1 MAQNSPRLLEHLA
14 TGLSAVR
21 TELDH
26 AISRARLNIERYAEM
41 GDDHRALEQAAD
53 ELLLIRGTASI
64 IQCFGISALAEEMH
78 QCVRDI
84 MQGKLDGEG
93 PAMPVL
99 MSAVVQVSDYIDA
112 LSSGHHDSVLV
123 LQPIIN
129 ELRLAR
135 GKPVLTELDLFVAQM
150 HALGLELRPPESNL
164 TAAADVKAM
173 AVRMLP
179 VYQAALLAC
188 LKGIDV
194 QQNLM
199 RIGKVAEQLVS
210 VSTDSRIYQTWR
222 VVAALVE
229 AVLTRALPDG
239 VEVKRLLGQAGQ
251 QLRQI
256 AEGGEAQAAMSSP
269 ELAYQMLFVLG
280 RSPAKGSRAQKL
292 IEFFHL
298 RVNLPPTESLDRL
311 RQRLR
316 GPGTGLMLQVADEI
330 RRDLSAV
337 KDKVDLIVRT
347 GPRQPDDLATA
358 AAQLTHVAGTLN
370 VLGLAPLERLTHQ
383 QLKRLNHWAETGEL
397 LPNERMAL
405 ATGLLHIESHLDEL
419 LFRQLRGPFGRGGSS
434 QTERA
439 IGAAPSA
446 GDLREAISALHREA
460 LVNLARTKA
469 CYDSYLRDPDTASL
483 RDAVRMCEELVSIY
497 GMLPEDLGVD
507 IGPMIESLSAR
518 AELGGK
524 PEPQES
530 ALFADA
536 VSALEFYI
544 EALRIGS
551 VPAQQGW
558 RERLEPVLGRLA
570 AEAALVVH
578 AQEAQETPAAVSPDG
593 GEAAEMPFEEITASE
608 TAPAVVNENP
618 PPAVE
623 PEPEEV
629 DPVIREVFL
638 EEATEVLERLQSQL
652 PQWRRSPSEREL
664 LSDIRRSFHT
674 LKGSGRMVGAVAIGE
689 FAWAVE
695 NMLNRALDGTIA
707 VGEAVAQLV
716 TDAIGQLPGMIEGFR
731 NADQKPADQD
741 LIDRAQRLASGK
753 DEEALEMLRI
763 FQLDASERLELVREW
778 LQSSRSA
785 ERAVVTSDVVRAFHT
800 LRGAGYAVQA
810 KAIGDLSAALETYLD
825 ALRALGSQL
834 DEHILSEISACVA
847 ALTQWVRDAGE
858 ADKGRAD
865 AAPLLERVQKLRSHV
880 PEAEV
885 EAASDRQLTEI
896 FCNEAFDLIQALE
909 QGVAAWS
916 RSPDATYLSSELLI
930 PLHTLQGAAAMSG
943 CQPLSD
949 VAKAIYAGVA
959 GRSSAEQP
967 GPQWF
972 DGLNQLVEELYQ
984 LLDLHRDSTL
994 TQEIGQRALAR
1005 VEPLL
1010 SEQAASVSP
1019 SAVPQSTP
1027 DVAPPQASPSVGF
1040 DVPPSFNEPVR
1051 SGTDSAPVPTVD
1063 PELLQI
1069 FTGETAELL
1078 QSIHSD
1084 LETLRQ
1090 SPDNTAAAAELR
1102 RAMHTLRGG
1111 ARMVE
1116 AELLAEVAYR
1126 QERMIEPVVEGR
1138 RPVDRDLIR
1147 KIELGAKGIAG
1158 ALMLL
1163 EQDQAADPHKM
1174 AQVLAE
1180 ALAATED
1187 EAEGAALAQ
1196 PPAFNVSE
1204 DIELAAPEDFQAIE
1218 NELSFPAEDHLEV
1231 TLDGLSLDSDY
1242 PLEPA
1247 PQAPELSMQDLG
1259 PDTPAF
1265 EPGALSEPEV
1275 EDALPMLEVGEEPE
1289 LTLADVA
1296 PELQSPVQAPVA
1308 STPDETTIE
1317 VSADDSLLAWDQ
1329 PTEVAAEPE
1338 ITLEAPQEAEADAFD
1353 PAIWEA
1359 QLRGGISVEEQ
1370 PPQAEAPAELE
1381 SEPEITLELDSSQFP
1396 EETLVRVDTEELPDG
1411 PYLQPG
1417 MGEAFPPELLDP
1429 GVSTLVQDEVPEEP
1443 LPTLEAAEPYAPT
1456 PDPDA
1461 DQGAAPGWDEV
1472 SPVETAGFEAPPPE
1486 MEAAAESEPVLEPP
1500 FESPFGT
1507 PVDDVAPIEPF
1518 EAAAPEAP
1526 PVAVEPPFDAAPAA
1540 EPAPMA
1546 VVHAEEAE
1554 LPQDFDPELAE
1565 IFTAEAGELLEMLE
1579 SSLESWI
1586 ESPSNMAAMREMQRA
1601 LHTIKGGA
1609 RMAGLTGLATASHDM
1624 ETSVNTL
1631 ESHPAARDVVAF
1643 SGLRGSLEAM
1653 QSMHDRMLA
1662 GDFMSVRMQTMAS
1675 VPVVAEPGHGA
1686 PAAESAVPAAPAPSV
1701 AAAESQAPA
1710 QPVAP
1715 EGWAPLLFWQPEQD
1729 EQVIAAR
1736 RETARVDVDLLDR
1749 MLNDAGEIA
1758 IYRARLEEQN
1768 RAMNHSL
1775 SELEQTVERVREQL
1789 RQMDIET
1796 EAQIAARGLQR
1807 TETEEED
1814 RYGSEFD
1821 PLEMDRYSRMQ
1832 ELSRALAESV
1842 GDLAS
1847 VHRSLDTLVE
1857 SGESLLQQQS
1867 RTNTELQTGLM
1878 GTLMVP
1884 FSRQIQRQQR
1894 IVRQTA
1900 GEHSKLA
1907 DIQFSGVEAELD
1919 RNVLERM
1926 TAPLEHLL
1934 RNCVIHGIETPDKR
1948 VAAGKPEQGLISL
1961 SLSREGTQ
1969 LLIEL
1974 RDDGRGLDFE
1984 AIRNTAINKGLM
1996 PADAVLSNDE
2006 IALFIFAPGFST
2018 ARTLTQDAG
2027 RGIGMDIVSSEV
2039 KQLGGT
2045 LEVGSETGK
2054 GTRFLIRLPL
2064 TLAISQSLLVRAAEE
2079 VYALPLSS
2087 IEGIAR
2093 IRAGDLEAYVASEEP
2108 VFQYGGQF
2116 YTVRYLGELLEL
2128 PPPNLKSARSVSLI
2142 LVRVSESIGG
2152 TERRVA
2158 IAVDELVGNREVVS
2172 KAVGPQVSSVTG
2184 VTGATILAD
2193 GRVVL
2198 ILDIVALLL
2207 DRSRRA
2213 ISAQLAEHARRAQV
2227 LAASPEIMVVDD
2239 SITMRR
2245 VAERLLTR
2253 NGYRVSTAKDGLDAM
2268 AALQTARPSAILLDI
2283 EMPRA
2288 DGFEVAAFVRNQARI
2303 ADTPIIMITSRSGDK
2318 HRERAESLGVN
2329 RYLIKPYQEDQ
2340 LLAELKSVLGA
2351 QSSVER

>member
-150 HALGLELRPPESNL
+150 HALGLELRPPEANL

-298 RVNLPPTESLDRL
+298 RVNLPPTESLDQL

-358 AAQLTHVAGTLN
+358 VAQLTHVAGTLN

-383 QLKRLNHWAETGEL
+383 QIKRLNHWAESGEL

-578 AQEAQETPAAVSPDG
+578 AQEAPETTAAVSPDG

-731 NADQKPADQD
+731 NADQKPADQG

-763 FQLDASERLELVREW
+763 FQLDASERLALVREW

-825 ALRALGSQL
+825 ALRALDSAL
-834 DEHILSEISACVA
+834 DDHILAEISACVA

-909 QGVAAWS
+909 QGVSAWS

-959 GRSSAEQP
+959 GRSSGEQP
-967 GPQWF
+967 GLQWF

-994 TQEIGQRALAR
+994 TEEIGRRALAR

-1010 SEQAASVSP
+1010 SEQAASVAP
-1019 SAVPQSTP
+1019 SAVPQSGP
-1027 DVAPPQASPSVGF
+1027 DLAPSQASPGAGF
-1040 DVPPSFNEPVR
+1040 GVPPSFNDLVS
-1051 SGTDSAPVPTVD
+1051 SGADSAAVSTVD

-1078 QSIHSD
+1078 QSIHGD

-1187 EAEGAALAQ
+1187 EAEGAAPAQ
-1196 PPAFNVSE
+1196 PSAFDVSE
-1204 DIELAAPEDFQAIE
+1204 DIELAAPDDFQAIE

-1231 TLDGLSLDSDY
+1231 TLDGLSLDSEY

-1275 EDALPMLEVGEEPE
+1275 EDALPTLEVGEEPD
-1289 LTLADVA
+1289 LTLTDVA
-1296 PELQSPVQAPVA
+1296 PGFQSPVA

-1317 VSADDSLLAWDQ
+1317 LSADDSLLTWDQ

-1338 ITLEAPQEAEADAFD
+1338 ITLQAPQEPEGDVFD

-1359 QLRGGISVEEQ
+1359 QLRDGISVEEQ
-1370 PPQAEAPAELE
+1370 PPQAEAAAELE

-1396 EETLVRVDTEELPDG
+1396 EDTLVRVDTEELPDG

-1429 GVSTLVQDEVPEEP
+1429 GVSTLVRNEVPEEP

-1456 PDPDA
+1456 PDSDA
-1461 DQGAAPGWDEV
+1461 GQGAAPGWDEI
-1472 SPVETAGFEAPPPE
+1472 SPVETA
-1486 MEAAAESEPVLEPP
+1486 
-1500 FESPFGT
+1500 
-1507 PVDDVAPIEPF
+1507 DF
-1518 EAAAPEAP
+1518 EAAAPEVP
-1526 PVAVEPPFDAAPAA
+1526 PAAVEPPFDAAAAA

-1675 VPVVAEPGHGA
+1675 VPVVAEPEHGA
-1686 PAAESAVPAAPAPSV
+1686 PAAESAMPAVPAPS
-1701 AAAESQAPA
+1701 AAAAKSQAQA

-1729 EQVIAAR
+1729 EQVVAAR

-1789 RQMDIET
+1789 RQMDMET

-1807 TETEEED
+1807 TETEEVD

-1900 GEHSKLA
+1900 GEHGKLA

-1948 VAAGKPEQGLISL
+1948 VAAGKPQQGLISL
-1961 SLSREGTQ
+1961 SLSRDGTQ

-2152 TERRVA
+2152 SERRVA